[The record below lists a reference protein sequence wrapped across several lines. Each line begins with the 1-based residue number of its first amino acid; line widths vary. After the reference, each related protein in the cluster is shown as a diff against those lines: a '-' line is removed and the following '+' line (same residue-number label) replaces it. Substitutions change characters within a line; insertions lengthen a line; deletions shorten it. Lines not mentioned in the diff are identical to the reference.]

1 MLLSCVTTRHG
12 QTSRGAM
19 ERQKTRMGPVGHQTQ
34 AEEGAGDPVRRAKK
48 ACTGRVITTSAT
60 AECLVKKHKPDAHL
74 NELEA
79 KLL

>member
-1 MLLSCVTTRHG
+1 M
-12 QTSRGAM
+12 
-19 ERQKTRMGPVGHQTQ
+19 GHQTQ